1 MKKLISKR
9 IYLLLIVILAISA
22 SSCEQATAQNELK
35 AEAFKQKLESTGDE
49 ILLDVRTPGEY
60 SEGHLQDALNI
71 DWNGDA
77 FETEAAKL
85 DMSKPVFVYCL
96 AGSRSAAAA
105 EKMREMGFKQVYE
118 LKGGIL
124 KWRAAGLP
132 EAGANTSSHKGM
144 TAKAFEAKLNTD
156 KIVLV
161 DFYATW
167 CGPCKKM
174 EPFLAEIAKEKIAT
188 VTVVRID
195 ADANSQL
202 ANELKVDKLPAI
214 FIYNKQQL
222 VWNHVGFVSK
232 EEIVNKLN
240 SIK

>member
-1 MKKLISKR
+1 M
-9 IYLLLIVILAISA
+9 LIVILAISA

-35 AEAFKQKLESTGDE
+35 AEAFKQKLESTSDE

-85 DMSKPVFVYCL
+85 DKSKPVFVYCL

-132 EAGANTSSHKGM
+132 EAGANISAHKGM
-144 TAKAFEAKLNTD
+144 TAKEFEAKLNTD

-167 CGPCKKM
+167 CAPCKKM
-174 EPFLAEIAKEKIAT
+174 EPFLAEIAKEKMTT
-188 VTVVRID
+188 VTLLRID

-222 VWNHVGFVSK
+222 VWSHVGFATK
-232 EEIVNKLN
+232 EEILNKLN
-240 SIK
+240 NIK